1 MIITVDT
8 NIIFSGLVNTES
20 AIGDLLINSDDFFK
34 FYSCAYMRY
43 EISKHWKKLLKVS
56 KLSEEDLNESKYRL
70 YRKINFIREDLIPT
84 DLWKFAETV
93 AANIDV
99 DDIDFIAINEFFN
112 AHLWT
117 GDKELYNGL
126 KNNGYIKVLN
136 TSELIELRK
145 MLR

>member
-43 EISKHWKKLLKVS
+43 EISKHWKKLLQVS

-93 AANIDV
+93 VANIDV
-99 DDIDFIAINEFFN
+99 DDIDFIAINEFLD
-112 AHLWT
+112 AYLWT

-126 KNNGYIKVLN
+126 KKIGYIKVLN

-145 MLR
+145 TLR

>member
-8 NIIFSGLVNTES
+8 NIIFSGLVNTHS
-20 AIGDLLINSDDFFK
+20 NIGDLLINSDDFFK

-43 EISKHWKKLLKVS
+43 EITKHWKKLLKIS
-56 KLSEEDLNESKYRL
+56 KLSEEELNESKYRL
-70 YRKINFIREDLIPT
+70 YRKINFIREDLIPS

-93 AANIDV
+93 VANIDI
-99 DDIDFIAINEFFN
+99 DDIDFIAINEFLN

-117 GDKELYNGL
+117 GDKVLYKGL
-126 KNNGYIKVLN
+126 KNNGYTKVLN

-145 MLR
+145 ILR